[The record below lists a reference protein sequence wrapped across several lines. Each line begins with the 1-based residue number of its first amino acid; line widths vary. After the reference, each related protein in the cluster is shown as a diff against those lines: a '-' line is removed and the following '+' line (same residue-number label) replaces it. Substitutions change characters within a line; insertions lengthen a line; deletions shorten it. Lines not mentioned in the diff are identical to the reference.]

1 MPKGLNVIGFIG
13 GIAVAVLVCLLPLA
27 GLSPEAQRCLG
38 LSLLAVI
45 WWATGVTHPGYT
57 SALLLGLY
65 VLLDV
70 APGKVV
76 FGLWTSP
83 IIYLVVGGY
92 LIAAAVRDSGLG
104 KRIAYHYIIRYIS
117 SYRSIIIG
125 AYILGFLLS
134 FLIPHPWPRCFLIMS
149 VMAMIIKGAD
159 IPVKDAANIGLA
171 VFAASC
177 PTSAILL
184 TGDSVIN
191 TIAVSMSGV
200 KLSWL
205 GWLWQMGVPAVV
217 ASILTLVLQLALY
230 KPSKEVVI
238 NKPEFQGYLADLGP
252 FNPVERKT
260 LIWVVLGVVLWATD
274 SLHHIHPGWVALIV
288 SMGMSLPLIGGI
300 IGPKHWNDVPIATL
314 FFLTAALAIGKVGG
328 FTGMNAWV
336 ADVML
341 PSQLPKNPFMLAAL
355 ISVVGVAVHMVL
367 GSVLAVMGVIIPT
380 FLVLAS
386 SQGVNPLF
394 ISLIVY
400 MVLAMHYILPF
411 HHMNMLVGLGK
422 TQGGY
427 GDRQVLRLGLP
438 LTVVTLV
445 ITIGVMVP
453 WWMITGLVKQG
464 AM

>member
-1 MPKGLNVIGFIG
+1 MFKGLKVLGFIG
-13 GIAVAVLVCLLPLA
+13 GIAIAVLVCLLPLD
-27 GLSPEAQRCLG
+27 GISPEGQHCLG

-65 VLLDV
+65 VLLNV
-70 APGKVV
+70 APGNVV
-76 FGLWTSP
+76 FGLWTTP

-104 KRIAYHYIIRYIS
+104 KRIAYHYIVRYIS
-117 SYRSIIIG
+117 SYRSIIVG
-125 AYILGFLLS
+125 AYLLGFMLS
-134 FLIPHPWPRCFLIMS
+134 FLIPHPWPRSFLIMS

-159 IPVKDAANIGLA
+159 IPAADAANIGLA

-191 TIAVSMSGV
+191 TIAVGMSGIQ
-200 KLSWL
+200 LSWL
-205 GWLWQMGVPAVV
+205 GWLWQMGIPAIV
-217 ASILTLVLQLALY
+217 ASILTLFLQLVLY

-238 NKPEFQGYLADLGP
+238 NKAEFQGYLTEMGP
-252 FNPVERKT
+252 LNSVERKT

-274 SLHHIHPGWVALIV
+274 SIHHIHPGWVALLV
-288 SMGMSLPLIGGI
+288 SMGMSLPIIGGV

-314 FFLTAALAIGKVGG
+314 FFLTAALAIGKVGAY
-328 FTGMNAWV
+328 TGMNAWV
-336 ADVML
+336 AGVIL
-341 PSQLPKNPFMLAAL
+341 PGQLPTNPFMLAAL

-380 FLVLAS
+380 FMVLAS

-394 ISLIVY
+394 ISLMVY
-400 MVLAMHYILPF
+400 MVLAMHYVLPF

-422 TQGGY
+422 DQGGY
-427 GDRQVLRLGLP
+427 TDRQVIRLGLP
-438 LTVVTLV
+438 LTVATLV

-453 WWMITGLVKQG
+453 WWMITGLVK
-464 AM
+464 